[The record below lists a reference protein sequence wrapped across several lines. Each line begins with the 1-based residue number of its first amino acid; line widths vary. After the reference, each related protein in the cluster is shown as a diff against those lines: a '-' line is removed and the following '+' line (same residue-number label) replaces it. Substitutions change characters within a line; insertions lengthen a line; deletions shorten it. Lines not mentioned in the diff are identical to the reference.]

1 MIKSQVNC
9 PGPGHVVLEFDG
21 RFDRN
26 TAHKVR
32 KDSLKL
38 ARKQGPRQ
46 LEINLANARCVD
58 TSCIAVM
65 VEILN
70 AVRNQGGRL
79 KLTGIDQYTTR
90 MISLSHLDAIF
101 ADVIVLE
108 NK

>member
-9 PGPGHVVLEFDG
+9 PGPGHIILELAG

-46 LEINLANARCVD
+46 LDIDLTHARCVD

-79 KLTGIDQYTTR
+79 KLTGIDQNTTR
-90 MISLSHLDAIF
+90 MISLSHLDEIF
-101 ADVIVLE
+101 ADVIVAE